1 MELFNN
7 HILSECFV
15 EGSETHQKLKK
26 MKKETQSNERDVD
39 ASKTLRV
46 ESLNNLRE
54 IMDKMNEREL
64 GR

>member
-26 MKKETQSNERDVD
+26 MKKETQSNERDLD
-39 ASKTLRV
+39 SSKGLRV
-46 ESLNNLRE
+46 EYLNDLNHLVNKR
-54 IMDKMNEREL
+54 IYQ
-64 GR
+64 